1 MNTRILPDFE
11 LLAPQTLEEAVG
23 FLDQYGEAVAVM
35 AGGTDLMVLMK
46 SGFSPDYVL
55 TLNEISGLRTVDF
68 DVQKGL
74 SLGARATLAKVLE
87 TPEVGEHYPA
97 LYASVRENGTPQT
110 KNTATV
116 MGNILRASP
125 AGDCCCAVL
134 ALGGSVL
141 LRGPAG
147 TREVP
152 IDDFW
157 IDYRVTAREP
167 SELAVELRIPAPEP
181 GAVSAFSAITR
192 TKKDL
197 SKINAAVSLRMNGN
211 ICENARLAVGAVA
224 RTPIRLR
231 KAETYLKG
239 KQIDDAVLKEMQQ
252 MIPREVSPIDDVRST
267 AEYRREVVGVV
278 VKRTIQDALS
288 GLNV

>member
-1 MNTRILPDFE
+1 MNTRILPEFE
-11 LLAPQTLEEAVG
+11 LLAPQTIEEAVG
-23 FLDQYGEAVAVM
+23 FLDQYGENIAIM

-46 SGFSPDYVL
+46 SGFSPAYVL
-55 TLNEISGLRTVDF
+55 TLNEISGLRYTDF
-68 DVQKGL
+68 TIQKGL
-74 SLGARATLAKVLE
+74 RLGARATLSKVLE
-87 TPEVGEHYPA
+87 TPEVEENYPA
-97 LYASVRENGTPQT
+97 LYASVLANGTPQT

-116 MGNILRASP
+116 VGNILRASP

-134 ALGGSVL
+134 AYGGRVL

-147 TREVP
+147 TREVS

-181 GAVSAFSAITR
+181 GTVSAFSAITR

-197 SKINAAVSLRMNGN
+197 SKINAAVSLQLNGN

-239 KQIDDAVLKEMQQ
+239 KEMDDTALKELQK

-267 AEYRREVVGVV
+267 AEYRRELAGVLV
-278 VKRTIQDALS
+278 SRTIQNALS
-288 GLNV
+288 GLNS